1 MDTELGSDIGDRQPL
16 GVAFGGSGDQEVG
29 HFPGDAA
36 SGHASLIELTNDR
49 CPVDAVLPSERIN
62 RLVVR
67 RVVEV
72 RKFIDDT
79 SRQPP
84 LHRV

>member
-1 MDTELGSDIGDRQPL
+1 VDTELRSDIGDRQPL
-16 GVAFGGSGDQEVG
+16 GVAFGGSGDQGVG
-29 HFPGDAA
+29 HFPSDAA
-36 SGHASLIELTNDR
+36 TGYASQIELSDDR
-49 CPVDAVLPSERIN
+49 GPVDAVPPYERID
-62 RLVVR
+62 RRALLV
-67 RVVEV
+67 EL

>member
-1 MDTELGSDIGDRQPL
+1 VDTELRCDSGEREPF
-16 GVAFGGSGDQEVG
+16 GVAFGGEGDQGVG

-36 SGHASLIELTNDR
+36 SGHALSIEVSDDR
-49 CPVDAVLPSERIN
+49 GPVDAVAPGERIH
-62 RLVVR
+62 R
-67 RVVEV
+67 RPLLVEV
-72 RKFIDDT
+72 CKFIDDT